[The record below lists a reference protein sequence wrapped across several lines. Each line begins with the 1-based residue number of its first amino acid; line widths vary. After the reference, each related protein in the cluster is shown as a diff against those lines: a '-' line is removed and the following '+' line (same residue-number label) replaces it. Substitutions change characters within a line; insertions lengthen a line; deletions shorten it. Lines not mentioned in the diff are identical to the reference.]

1 MAEEHVSGPV
11 QLSPRRVPL
20 SRRYPPGSA
29 RGLPRVWHRAPRTGG
44 GLPRRPQHLARA
56 GCSANAIR
64 QAPLSFELAA

>member
-1 MAEEHVSGPV
+1 MAKEHVSEPM

-29 RGLPRVWHRAPRTGG
+29 RGLPRGWHRAPRTGG
-44 GLPRRPQHLARA
+44 GFPRCPPHSARA

-64 QAPLSFELAA
+64 